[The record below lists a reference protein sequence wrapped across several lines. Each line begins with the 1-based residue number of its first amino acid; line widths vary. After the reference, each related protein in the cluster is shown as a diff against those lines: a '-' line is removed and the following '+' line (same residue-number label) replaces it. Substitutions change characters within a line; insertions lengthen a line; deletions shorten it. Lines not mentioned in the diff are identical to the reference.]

1 MITMTEK
8 GMYNV
13 NGTMVNP
20 MDAYEL
26 YTHIELAYNKED
38 LRHVLDEEYD
48 EEVVNAVIA
57 NKELVSNI
65 LELYEKYRSSDEQ
78 WVYDMRQAM
87 KEFRSEIEKYTKEV
101 L

>member
-13 NGTMVNP
+13 NGTIVDP

-26 YTHIELAYNKED
+26 YTHIGLAYDKED

-57 NKELVSNI
+57 NNELVSNI

-78 WVYDMRQAM
+78 WVYDMQKAVN
-87 KEFRSEIEKYTKEV
+87 EFRSEIEKYIKE
-101 L
+101 